1 MTPVVEAL
9 PEQRTI
15 RGMQLV
21 WRHAPLRTDD
31 PVIAW
36 QEILRT
42 RDLQESDP
50 FFSPRLS
57 ELPDPDVMQ
66 DMDRAASRLVKALQR
81 REKIHV
87 FGDFDA
93 DGVNG
98 TAILLEALRA
108 VDAEVSFSIPHR
120 AEDGHGIGVQA
131 VEQAHQ
137 AGITLGLSVDTGST
151 CFAACQR
158 ATELGLDLIITDH
171 HLPESTLPKA
181 YAVLNPAR
189 ADCGFAERKLCGT
202 GVAFFLLMAVWKRLA
217 EAGARPAFDLRR
229 LLDRVAV
236 ATVAD
241 VMELVGV
248 NRILVHHGLQRLNNA
263 PSVGMQ
269 ALLEVARISKTVDA
283 ETIGFY
289 LAPRINAA
297 GRMQHGEAAMRLLA
311 TEDAAE
317 AARLAMELDAAN
329 KQRRQVEADV
339 FRQAE
344 VRLQDAQVLAVFD
357 ANWHAGVVGLAAGR
371 LARKYGR
378 PAAVGFITPDDRIRV
393 SLRGCPGFHIGDILN
408 ACAPYLEGFGGH
420 AGAGGGTVPRQHW
433 DAFCA
438 AFGVAVAQQA
448 AHVHDHLCLAV
459 DGELGLAALH
469 GGFAERLGRFEP
481 WGQGNRPFS
490 WLLRDVYIAERRE
503 LRGGVVR
510 LRLSDGG
517 RSCHAV
523 LFQGN
528 GLNRHLQQG
537 LKVCVIGR
545 LQLDHWQGRGAVQF
559 IVEDAVLPD
568 A

>member
-1 MTPVVEAL
+1 MSPSAEGL
-9 PEQRTI
+9 PEQHTV
-15 RGMQLV
+15 RGMRLV

-31 PVIAW
+31 PVVAW
-36 QEILRT
+36 QEILQQRG
-42 RDLQESDP
+42 LQECDA

-57 ELPDPDVMQ
+57 ELPDPDGMQ
-66 DMDRAASRLVKALQR
+66 DMDRAASRLVKALHDH
-81 REKIHV
+81 EKVHV

-98 TAILLEALRA
+98 TAILMEALSAAGGRI
-108 VDAEVSFSIPHR
+108 SCSIPHR
-120 AEDGHGIGVQA
+120 ADDGHGIGVQA
-131 VEQAHQ
+131 VEEAHR
-137 AGITLGLSVDTGST
+137 AGITLGLSVDTGTT
-151 CFAACQR
+151 CFAACRR

-171 HLPESTLPKA
+171 HLPESTLPEA

-189 ADCGFAERKLCGT
+189 RDCGFAERKLCGT
-202 GVAFFLLMAVWKRLA
+202 GVAFFLLMAVWKRLSA
-217 EAGARPAFDLRR
+217 AGARPAFDLRR

-248 NRILVHHGLQRLNNA
+248 NRILVHHGLNRLNNA
-263 PSVGMQ
+263 PSAGMK
-269 ALLEVARISKTVDA
+269 ALLEVARISKRVDA

-311 TEDAAE
+311 TEDVAE
-317 AARLAMELDAAN
+317 AARLATELDAAN

-344 VRLQDAQVLAVFD
+344 ARLQDARVLAVFD
-357 ANWHAGVVGLAAGR
+357 AGWHAGVVGLVAGR

-393 SLRGCPGFHIGDILN
+393 SLRGCPGFHVGEILN

-420 AGAGGGTVPRQHW
+420 AGAGGGTVPQQRW
-433 DAFCA
+433 EAFCE
-438 AFGVAVAQQA
+438 AFATAVAQQA
-448 AHVHDHLCLAV
+448 ADVHDHRCLAV
-459 DGELGLAALH
+459 DGELGMAALH
-469 GGFAERLGRFEP
+469 GGFAERLARFAP
-481 WGQGNRPFS
+481 WGHGNPTFS
-490 WLLRDVYIAERRE
+490 WLLRDICIAGRRE

-510 LRLSDGG
+510 LQLSDGS
-517 RSCHAV
+517 RTCHAV

-528 GLNRHLQQG
+528 GLNKYLQQG
-537 LKVCVIGR
+537 LKACVVGR
-545 LQLDHWQGRGAVQF
+545 LQLDHWQGQGAVQF
-559 IVEDAVLPD
+559 IIEDAVLDD